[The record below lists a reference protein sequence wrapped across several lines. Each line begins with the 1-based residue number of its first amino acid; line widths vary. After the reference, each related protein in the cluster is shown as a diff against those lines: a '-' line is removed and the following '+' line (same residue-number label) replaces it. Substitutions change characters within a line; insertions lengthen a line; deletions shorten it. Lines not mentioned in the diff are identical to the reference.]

1 MFVAAGA
8 REQLVR
14 ARRRRFAER
23 YVRPLAKEAVRLG
36 FGLEELLALVREE
49 AAWAGVPAKGKVSG
63 R

>member
-23 YVRPLAKEAVRLG
+23 YVRPLVTEAVRLG
-36 FGLEELLALVREE
+36 FGREELLALIREE
-49 AAWAGVPAKGKVSG
+49 PAWAGVPAEG
-63 R
+63 RA